1 MLDRLKSLPL
11 TVALT
16 LLIWLYAE
24 SQVPINPEAATRV
37 ISGVEVWPAGPL
49 TEILDRYELVI
60 TPQWVDVTLTGTSD
74 VLDALP
80 RRSVTAYLDI
90 EPRDVDSTVEKTRRL
105 RIIAPSG
112 VNVVQPRDV
121 KFRLIEKIPATR
133 PVPAP

>member
-24 SQVPINPEAATRV
+24 SQVPTNPEVATRV

-49 TEILDRYELVI
+49 TEILNDYDLII
-60 TPQWVDVTLTGTSD
+60 TPQWVDVTLTGSSD
-74 VLDALP
+74 VLDSLP

-90 EPRDVDSTVEKTRRL
+90 EPRDVDSTVEKSRRL

-121 KFRLIEKIPATR
+121 RFRLIEKVPPAR
-133 PVPAP
+133 PVSAR